1 MRTEVEAVG
10 KVLKEL
16 AQLGKVGGEG
26 TLVGADVVAAA
37 WEQAHSVLLEE
48 AEEIEHMAG
57 MVAHIAEA

>member
-1 MRTEVEAVG
+1 MVFARKEEGAAD

-16 AQLGKVGGEG
+16 GKVGAEG
-26 TLVGADVVAAA
+26 RLVGVDVAAA
-37 WEQAHSVLLEE
+37 ALEKAHSVLLGE